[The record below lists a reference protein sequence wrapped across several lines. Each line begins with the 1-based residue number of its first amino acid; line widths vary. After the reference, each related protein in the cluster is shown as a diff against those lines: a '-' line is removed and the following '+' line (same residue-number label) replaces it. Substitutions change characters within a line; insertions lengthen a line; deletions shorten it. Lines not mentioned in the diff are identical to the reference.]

1 MQARYT
7 ATVTAS
13 TGRQGRVTSDDGV
26 LDLELSVPEGVGGPG
41 GPGSN
46 PEQLFA
52 AAYAACFGSAVRSI
66 AIREN
71 LSASKATISAKVS
84 LLAAADGT
92 FHLGVELVGTFPGL
106 TKGES
111 MAIMQAAHEICP
123 YSNATRGNIEVK
135 LSVREAAA

>member
-13 TGRQGRVTSDDGV
+13 AGRQGRVTSDDGV

-52 AAYAACFGSAVRSI
+52 AAYAACFGSAIRSI
-66 AIREN
+66 ATREN
-71 LSASKATISAKVS
+71 LSASKATITAKVS
-84 LLAAADGT
+84 LVAAVDGT
-92 FHLGVELVGTFPGL
+92 FRIGVELVGTFPGL
-106 TKGES
+106 TKGEAT
-111 MAIMQAAHEICP
+111 AIMEAAHEICP
-123 YSNATRGNIEVK
+123 YSNATRGNVDVM
-135 LSVREAAA
+135 LSVREAVG